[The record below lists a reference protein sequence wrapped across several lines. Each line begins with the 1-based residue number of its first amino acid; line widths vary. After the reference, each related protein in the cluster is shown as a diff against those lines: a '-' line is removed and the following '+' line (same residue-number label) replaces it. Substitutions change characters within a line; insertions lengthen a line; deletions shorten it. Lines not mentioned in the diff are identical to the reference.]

1 MVKKTVVMVACVAL
15 LAGASMFSGCKK
27 KDTEM
32 PTIEIVMPN
41 AQEHEVKP
49 GESLLVRVVV
59 KDNEALGSVKLNI
72 HWAGDGHTHEGHDHH
87 HGASMTRGE
96 EKVKF
101 SYNYSVDLKGK
112 SATVEQRV
120 KIPANA
126 VESVYHLEVACVDLA
141 GNETGAFQEIHIEND

>member
-1 MVKKTVVMVACVAL
+1 
-15 LAGASMFSGCKK
+15 
-27 KDTEM
+27 
-32 PTIEIVMPN
+32 
-41 AQEHEVKP
+41 
-49 GESLLVRVVV
+49 
-59 KDNEALGSVKLNI
+59 
-72 HWAGDGHTHEGHDHH
+72 
-87 HGASMTRGE
+87 MTRGE

-141 GNETGAFQEIHIEND
+141 GNETEAFQEIHIEND